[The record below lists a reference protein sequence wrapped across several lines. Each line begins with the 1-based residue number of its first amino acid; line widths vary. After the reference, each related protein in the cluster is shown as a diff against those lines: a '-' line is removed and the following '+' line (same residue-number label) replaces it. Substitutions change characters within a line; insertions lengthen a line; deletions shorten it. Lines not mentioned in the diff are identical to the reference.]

1 MSSVPTTSVLSVAS
15 NEVSA
20 KTSPAAVCVTAT
32 NFDHVQA
39 GRAHDQ
45 LFLALANGSNDVM
58 GLDNVFIVTTLKET
72 KPGSFM
78 VATCP

>member
-1 MSSVPTTSVLSVAS
+1 
-15 NEVSA
+15 VSA
-20 KTSPAAVCVTAT
+20 KTSPAAVCFTAT

-45 LFLALANGSNDVM
+45 FFLALADGSNDVM

-72 KPGSFM
+72 EPGSFT